1 MEGSHGPDLTDV
13 RREMRRAV
21 KRWAAKEEGGKFL
34 ALGSQTSETLESIVL
49 QVRSEYKELR
59 KEFVIS
65 LVRRYI
71 IEQRRGK
78 KRRSSLL
85 PVRPPVSASAPS
97 PHEQSV
103 HFHGS
108 SARKGGS
115 GSTDIMHKLNA
126 LRERRAGVSAGPS
139 ATRAASSPPG
149 FQVVHCDGTAHKR
162 PSRGISTAKPMAR
175 TKENAGER
183 RPNHFAR
190 RREISAGH
198 VP

>member
-1 MEGSHGPDLTDV
+1 MEGSHGPDLTV
-13 RREMRRAV
+13 AV
-21 KRWAAKEEGGKFL
+21 KRWAAKEEGSDLFL
-34 ALGSQTSETLESIVL
+34 PLDRQSFQTLESIVS
-49 QVRSEYKELR
+49 QVRSEYGRLR
-59 KEFVIS
+59 KEFVVS
-65 LVRRYI
+65 LARRYI

-115 GSTDIMHKLNA
+115 GSTDIMHKSNA

-190 RREISAGH
+190 RGEIRAGH